1 MKYLEELVYDRYYEY
16 LNKNEKIAIIDGAE
30 NVVITGVVKDNSI
43 NNWGTPNDTSD
54 DGLNAKTLFSIKY

>member
-1 MKYLEELVYDRYYEY
+1 MLLQFSRNGHDFYQHEI
-16 LNKNEKIAIIDGAE
+16 EKIAIIDGAE
-30 NVVITGVVKDNSI
+30 NVVITGVVKDTSI